1 MKKFFWMFVLLATPT
16 FAQQPVSS
24 QAFKYTSEIF
34 DIETPDLDRVT
45 LFFLIEVPETSNNN
59 QPNFRLFGEKGDE
72 AQRLDLS
79 TAYYFRNG
87 KVLFSLGKNFRVV
100 SRPTTNAQL
109 DYLLQSYVPIEQ

>member
-16 FAQQPVSS
+16 FAQQPTSS
-24 QAFKYTSEIF
+24 QTFKYTSEIF

-45 LFFLIEVPETSNNN
+45 LLFVIIPESPNDE
-59 QPNFRLFGEKGDE
+59 QPDFKLFGKKGDE